1 MSTRSNRA
9 GRTPSRGRG
18 REVQPKRSNR
28 WLWAPLVLLG
38 AIIVAAVAVYLF
50 NQTPSDL
57 TGVQTFPNQVQTHV
71 ETPQTYNPAPPVGG
85 PHSQAWLN
93 CGIYDQPVPNEN
105 AVHSMEHGAVWVTYR
120 PDLPAADV
128 ETLRGLLRGHRY
140 GLLSPYPD
148 IPSPVVAS
156 AWGVQLRLDSVSD
169 PRLASFIEK
178 YENGSQTPEPGASCR
193 GGRGS
198 PIQ

>member
-1 MSTRSNRA
+1 MSTRSNRT

-18 REVQPKRSNR
+18 RGVQPKRSNR

-57 TGVQTFPNQVQTHV
+57 TGVQTYPNQVQAHV
-71 ETPQTYNPAPPVGG
+71 EGPQTYNPAPPVGG
-85 PHSQAWLN
+85 AHNQTWLN

-105 AVHSMEHGAVWVTYR
+105 AVHSMEHGAIWVTYR

-128 ETLRGLLRGHRY
+128 ETLRELLRGRRY
-140 GLLSPYPD
+140 GLLSPYPN

-169 PRLASFIEK
+169 PRLASFIER
-178 YENGSQTPEPGASCR
+178 YENGPQTPEAGATCR
-193 GGRGS
+193 SNLGS

>member
-1 MSTRSNRA
+1 MSTRSNRK

-18 REVQPKRSNR
+18 REVQKKRSNR

-50 NQTPSDL
+50 NRTPSNL
-57 TGVQTFPNQVQTHV
+57 TGVQTFPNQVRDHV
-71 ETPQTYNPAPPVGG
+71 QEPQTYNPVPPVGG
-85 PHSQAWLN
+85 PHSQTWLN

-105 AVHSMEHGAVWVTYR
+105 ALHSMEHGAVWVTYR

-128 ETLRGLLRGHRY
+128 ETLRGLLRGRRH
-140 GLLSPYPD
+140 GLLSPYPN

-156 AWGVQLRLDSVSD
+156 AWGLQLRLDSVSD

-178 YENGSQTPEPGASCR
+178 YENGSQTPEPGATCR
-193 GGRGS
+193 GGIGS